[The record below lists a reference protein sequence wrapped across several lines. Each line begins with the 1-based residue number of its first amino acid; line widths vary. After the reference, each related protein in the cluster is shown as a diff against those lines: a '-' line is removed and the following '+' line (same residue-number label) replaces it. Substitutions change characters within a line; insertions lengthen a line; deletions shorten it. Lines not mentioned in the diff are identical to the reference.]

1 MDVVVWKEKGLS
13 NVKQA
18 ESRYQRIL
26 ADDESVPIAELD
38 EQLQAFIRQASQEL
52 PEAIVKPGGS
62 SSPVDATYSRFGVVL
77 RFDPDR
83 GMEPVAQTADIATPL
98 DLTIYYPSLETPM
111 VEGYDDSED
120 EDIEIF
126 DND

>member
-13 NVKQA
+13 NVAQA

-26 ADDESVPIAELD
+26 ANEEPVPITELD
-38 EQLQAFIRQASQEL
+38 EGLQAFIRQASQDL
-52 PEAIVKPGGS
+52 PEAILKPDGS
-62 SSPVDATYSRFGVVL
+62 ASPVDVTYSKFGVVL
-77 RFDPDR
+77 RFEADK